1 MSTKNEAGKRI
12 EAKVTTT
19 PPPDNETRHHEVLCN
34 LARLLG
40 GFA

>member
-12 EAKVTTT
+12 EAKVTT

>member
-1 MSTKNEAGKRI
+1 MSTENEVGKHI
-12 EAKVTTT
+12 EAKDTTP
-19 PPPDNETRHHEVLCN
+19 PPPDNEARHHEVLRN

>member
-1 MSTKNEAGKRI
+1 MSTENEVGKHI
-12 EAKVTTT
+12 EAKDTT
-19 PPPDNETRHHEVLCN
+19 PPPDNEARHHEVLRN

>member
-1 MSTKNEAGKRI
+1 MSTENEVGKHI
-12 EAKVTTT
+12 EAKDTT
-19 PPPDNETRHHEVLCN
+19 PPHNEARHHEVLRN